1 MPAYI
6 KELTDILDSN
16 QILSDTQTLQQYS
29 IDGKNPKLV
38 LFPNT
43 IEETS
48 EILKIANLHNLAI
61 VPRGGGTKI
70 GFGNEP
76 NSVDIVLCI
85 KNLNRLINHDVDDL
99 IATTQCGIKL
109 KEFQK
114 IIKEKNQTL
123 PIDPPHI
130 ERGATIGGI
139 IATNDSGPKRLRSGT
154 THGTLREV
162 FLGLKVIRPDG
173 KIVKGGSR
181 VVKSVAGYDLPKLF
195 IGSLGTLGIIVEA
208 TLRLFP
214 IPEFSQTYLVSFQR
228 LEAAYETVLSI
239 LNSSLIP
246 TCLEMINPNLI
257 NIISNKLNLNIK
269 RREYSLAIRM
279 ENVAKAVKS
288 QTSKLK
294 EICLDKGSEGM
305 ILEDDLEEEFWHEV
319 REFPWLDPENER
331 AVCRVSVLITD
342 VPKVFW
348 KLEDLANNPGIEILA
363 SARAG
368 NGILIIALKS
378 DTTRLTE
385 AIISMRSF
393 VDSLK
398 GNMVIQKAPSIIKS
412 KIDVWGDI
420 GSPLSIMKRL
430 KYQFDPNRIL
440 NPGRYVGG
448 I

>member
-6 KELTDILDSN
+6 KELTNILDSN

-38 LFPNT
+38 LLPNT

-154 THGTLREV
+154 THGTLREL

-173 KIVKGGSR
+173 RIVKGGSK

-228 LEAAYETVLSI
+228 LEAAYKTILSI

-246 TCLEMINPNLI
+246 TCIEMINPNLSH
-257 NIISNKLNLNIK
+257 IISNKLNIK
-269 RREYSLAIRM
+269 SGEYLLAIRM
-279 ENVAKAVKS
+279 ENVVKAVKS

-294 EICLDKGSEGM
+294 EICLDKGSEGI
-305 ILEDDLEEEFWHEV
+305 ILEDNLEDKFWHEV
-319 REFPWLDPENER
+319 REFPWSNPENESV
-331 AVCRVSVLITD
+331 VCKVSVLITD

-348 KLEDLANNPGIEILA
+348 KLEDLANKSGLEILT

-368 NGILIIALKS
+368 NGVLMIAFDGDIAK
-378 DTTRLTE
+378 LTE

-420 GSPLSIMKRL
+420 GSPLSIMKKL